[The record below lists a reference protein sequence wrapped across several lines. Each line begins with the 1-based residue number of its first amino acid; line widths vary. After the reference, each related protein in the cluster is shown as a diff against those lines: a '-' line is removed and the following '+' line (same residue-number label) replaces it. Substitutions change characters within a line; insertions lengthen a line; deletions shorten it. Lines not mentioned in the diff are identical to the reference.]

1 MERKKFIVSY
11 SGGKDSALA
20 LHRVIK
26 EGHLPIALL
35 ITYNPDAGRSWFHGI
50 PPTLLDDVADALN
63 IPVHKIAC
71 GGGDDYNAKF
81 IAALKEEKENG
92 ADFCVFGDIDIENHR
107 QWCADICAAADIAL
121 YHPLWQE
128 SREALVRECI
138 REGFIAH
145 ITTLDTARLSEK
157 HLGRVLS
164 EEEIQAI
171 AAEGADACGENGEYH
186 TFVSDGPIFR
196 RPVDFAFGEPIRN
209 GSYAALPLTENADP
223 PKGKK

>member
-1 MERKKFIVSY
+1 MKKEKFVVSY

-26 EGHLPIALL
+26 EGHIPAALL
-35 ITYNPDAGRSWFHGI
+35 ITYNTDAGRSWFHGI
-50 PPTLLDDVADALN
+50 PPFLLEDLADALQ
-63 IPVHKIAC
+63 IPVRKIPC
-71 GGGDDYNAKF
+71 GGGNDYTKSF
-81 IAALKEEKENG
+81 ISALKEEKEAG
-92 ADFCVFGDIDIENHR
+92 ASFCVFGDIDIEDHR
-107 QWCADICAAADIAL
+107 QWCADACVAAGIRL

-128 SREALVRECI
+128 SREALVKECI

-164 EEEIQAI
+164 EEEIKEI

-196 RPVDFAFGEPIRN
+196 RPISFSFGTPMKK
-209 GSYAALPLTENADP
+209 GSYLSLPLEKTD
-223 PKGKK
+223 KKQII

>member
-1 MERKKFIVSY
+1 MNIIVLCGGLSAERDVSLVSGRMIAQALRRLGHRAVLVDLFFGYTYPYDDPKDIFGMEY
-11 SGGKDSALA
+11 HDELGG
-20 LHRVIK
+20 
-26 EGHLPIALL
+26 
-35 ITYNPDAGRSWFHGI
+35 ITADVPD
-50 PPTLLDDVADALN
+50 LDALRRKRGDNSPSRIGKN
-63 IPVHKIAC
+63 IP
-71 GGGDDYNAKF
+71 
-81 IAALKEEKENG
+81 E
-92 ADFCVFGDIDIENHR
+92 
-107 QWCADICAAADIAL
+107 ICAAADIDL

-128 SREALVRECI
+128 SREALVKECI

-157 HLGRVLS
+157 HLGKVLS
-164 EEEIQAI
+164 EEEIKEI

-186 TFVSDGPIFR
+186 TFVSDGPLFR

>member
-20 LHRVIK
+20 LHRIIK
-26 EGHLPIALL
+26 EGHIPIALL

-81 IAALKEEKENG
+81 IAALKEEQENG
-92 ADFCVFGDIDIENHR
+92 ADV
-107 QWCADICAAADIAL
+107 CAAADIDL

-128 SREALVRECI
+128 SREALVKECI

-157 HLGRVLS
+157 HLGKVLS
-164 EEEIQAI
+164 EEEIKEI